1 MPGGARESGA
11 AVVDVVLV
19 LIPLTVLV
27 LAILQ
32 LAVVVFVRT
41 TVVDALSEGARVG
54 ASADRSPGEGA
65 LYAGDLIGRS
75 LSPAFAGAV
84 SAGAGPGGTVEVRA
98 TVPVPLLGILSL
110 SSVTMHLSGHA
121 LREVP

>member
-1 MPGGARESGA
+1 M
-11 AVVDVVLV
+11 DVVLV
-19 LIPLTVLV
+19 LIPLTILV

-41 TVVDALSEGARVG
+41 AVVDALSEGARVG
-54 ASADRSPGEGA
+54 ASADRAPAEGA
-65 LYAGDLIGRS
+65 AYAGDLIGRS
-75 LSPAFAGAV
+75 LSPAFAQGV

-110 SSVTMHLSGHA
+110 SSVTMDLSGHA
-121 LREVP
+121 LREIP

>member
-1 MPGGARESGA
+1 M
-11 AVVDVVLV
+11 VDVVLV
-19 LIPLTVLV
+19 LIPLTILV

-54 ASADRSPGEGA
+54 AAADRAPADGA
-65 LYAGDLIGRS
+65 VYAGDLIGRS
-75 LSPAFAGAV
+75 LSPAFARGV
-84 SAGAGPGGTVEVRA
+84 SAGVGPGGTVEVHA
-98 TVPVPLLGILSL
+98 SVPVPLVGVLSL
-110 SSVTMHLSGHA
+110 SSVTMDLSGHA

>member
-1 MPGGARESGA
+1 
-11 AVVDVVLV
+11 VDVVLV
-19 LIPLTVLV
+19 LIPLTILV

-54 ASADRSPGEGA
+54 ASADRAPAEGA
-65 LYAGDLIGRS
+65 VYAGDLIGRS
-75 LSPAFAGAV
+75 LSPAFARGV
-84 SAGAGPGGTVEVRA
+84 SAGAGPGGTVEIRA

-110 SSVTMHLSGHA
+110 SSVTMDLSGHA